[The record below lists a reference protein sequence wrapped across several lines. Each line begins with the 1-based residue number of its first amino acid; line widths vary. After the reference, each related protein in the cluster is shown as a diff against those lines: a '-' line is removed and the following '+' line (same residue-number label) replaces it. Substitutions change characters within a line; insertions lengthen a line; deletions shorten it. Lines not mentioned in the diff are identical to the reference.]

1 MAKNA
6 IKLNNV
12 ELRKLIAESVKKALS
27 EISDKTVADALG
39 NSENYNRVL
48 EEINEKFED
57 LQGSLA
63 DIAECGWNNVKPV
76 NNEAKRIYE
85 DLSRVFERFKRFYAR
100 KQRQYGSFEDE
111 YIQRGRPEID

>member
-27 EISDKTVADALG
+27 EVSDKTVADALG

-48 EEINEKFED
+48 DEIGEKFED
-57 LQGSLA
+57 LKYSLA
-63 DIAECGWNNVKPV
+63 DIADCGWNNVKPI
-76 NNEAKRIYE
+76 NNEAKRIYD
-85 DLSRVFERFKRFYAR
+85 DLSKVFESFKQFRLR

-111 YIQRGRPEID
+111 YIQRGRPDID